1 MKRQSTSGFVVQLNS
16 RRLLLSC
23 AVALVVLAFARPGLA
38 QDLPDGK
45 TAEQPSITTVATTA
59 TAATGLEANLDMA
72 ALSSP
77 QSQGSCPF
85 IKCWITC
92 GNGLAQTLYF
102 TNTFACYSYSDA
114 SGCRAS
120 GVFACS
126 DAPPVAGC

>member
-1 MKRQSTSGFVVQLNS
+1 MKRQSTSDFVP
-16 RRLLLSC
+16 RRLLLFC
-23 AVALVVLAFARPGLA
+23 AAALVALAFARPGLA

-45 TAEQPSITTVATTA
+45 TAEQPKASPAAVATPT
-59 TAATGLEANLDMA
+59 ATGLEADLGTA

-77 QSQGSCPF
+77 QSGGSCPF

-92 GNGLAQTLYF
+92 DNGLAQTLYF
-102 TNTFACYSYSDA
+102 KNTFACYSYSDA

-126 DAPPVAGC
+126 DGPGVAGC